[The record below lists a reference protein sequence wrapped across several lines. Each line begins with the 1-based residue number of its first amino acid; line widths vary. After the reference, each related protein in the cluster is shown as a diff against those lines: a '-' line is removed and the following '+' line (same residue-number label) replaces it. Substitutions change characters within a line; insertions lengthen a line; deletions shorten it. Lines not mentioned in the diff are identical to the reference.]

1 MIANLK
7 IEGDNDKI
15 EENMTKYWQKQERR
29 ELKNISFEGN
39 GPISHFFN
47 ASKSGGQISQDL
59 SLVR

>member
-39 GPISHFFN
+39 DPISHFFN